1 MNKCHV
7 AVQRQR
13 AAAEGSELKDI
24 GTPSQ
29 ANDQQMA
36 SGTVTVPPSPYV
48 RQTLGLS
55 QAA

>member
-13 AAAEGSELKDI
+13 AVAEGSEFKDI